1 MKFHG
6 SFFHH
11 IILQRRKKKN
21 IIKFLNDSNGN
32 RIEGNDQL
40 ASLIQGYFE
49 GLFTSE
55 VLAPDPGLLGKVN
68 RRVTEEMNASLL
80 APFTADE
87 VKAAL

>member
-1 MKFHG
+1 M
-6 SFFHH
+6 
-11 IILQRRKKKN
+11 
-21 IIKFLNDSNGN
+21 KFLNDSNEN
-32 RIEGNDQL
+32 RIKGNDQL
-40 ASLIQGYFE
+40 ATLLQGYFE
-49 GLFTSE
+49 GLFTSK